1 MTSYVK
7 IKGSFIHLAKL
18 QINKETFLPFLNLK
32 MFCLREFNSPKK
44 YMLDVFFPS
53 YVASNVRFLGTFCEI
68 ICFMPVD
75 MRHTDTSTLN
85 KGLTTEQPQSK
96 KTFTFFQS
104 TGTSK
109 AGNQLTLL
117 RSALVLFP
125 FPTIVQSFLKM
136 LTMWKYFC
144 SFVTL
149 QNLSFTTSVTA
160 LVKIF

>member
-32 MFCLREFNSPKK
+32 MSCLREFNSPKK
-44 YMLDVFFPS
+44 YMLDMFFPS
-53 YVASNVRFLGTFCEI
+53 YVASNVRFLGTFCDI

-125 FPTIVQSFLKM
+125 FPIIVQSFLKM

-144 SFVTL
+144 SL
-149 QNLSFTTSVTA
+149 
-160 LVKIF
+160 